1 MGNDRSGCMTIL
13 SALLR
18 TSRRWFFPQMVALA
32 LLSLSPEPAAAI
44 IVEVGQEPVASA
56 KVMAE
61 SDVVEPD
68 LVEVAEVD
76 DGSMSD
82 EELAQVS
89 AGDIDVDLGAL
100 DVILQDNLASQFGL
114 NISSNA
120 FQSAQGLFTTIQ
132 AVNSAVNL
140 KLIVN
145 IFLGQFSD
153 FSS

>member
-1 MGNDRSGCMTIL
+1 M
-13 SALLR
+13 
-18 TSRRWFFPQMVALA
+18 SRRWFFLFMFALA
-32 LLSLSPEPAAAI
+32 LLSFSPDPVAAIVVNQMPAASTEATI
-44 IVEVGQEPVASA
+44 ESEAVEAGFI
-56 KVMAE
+56 
-61 SDVVEPD
+61 
-68 LVEVAEVD
+68 EVAAVD

-82 EELAQVS
+82 EELAEVS

-100 DVILQDNLASQFGL
+100 DVILQDNLASHFGL

-153 FSS
+153 FSL